1 MKNLAYLIFGCV
13 MTSIFYGCQ
22 NPMPT
27 NRKSDEA
34 LDTEH
39 TKTVDIDSANIPACR
54 VKRDTIKADIEK
66 VDSLIVVAL
75 CDNSGDKIL
84 FKIAQGGNVECI
96 ADTIE
101 IIGDVC
107 IARFTLAD
115 YSQEDQIFYLLY
127 NIVDENFIQS
137 ERINLALFGKTI
149 MDYASLKINHISPD
163 SIYITS
169 IGGTCA
175 VGLQSIDCD
184 TNKIINYYEY
194 Q

>member
-22 NPMPT
+22 NPT
-27 NRKSDEA
+27 
-34 LDTEH
+34 
-39 TKTVDIDSANIPACR
+39 SANRR
-54 VKRDTIKADIEK
+54 VDEFRIIHDTIKADIDGA
-66 VDSLIVVAL
+66 DSLIVVAL
-75 CDNSGDKIL
+75 SENNEDKIL

-101 IIGDVC
+101 IINGVC

-137 ERINLALFGKTI
+137 ERINLALFGKT
-149 MDYASLKINHISPD
+149 MLDYASLKIDHISPD

-169 IGGTCA
+169 IGGTWA